1 MARAWPGQICAR
13 IFPPRLNAE
22 RATAL
27 ELRRESRHRANMD
40 FALAIDH
47 VQVAMPVS
55 GEARARAFF
64 GALLGLAELPKPP
77 DMAARG
83 GCWFALGDRQL
94 HLGVEA
100 DFRAAKKAHVA
111 LATDALDAL
120 RARLDAAGFVTHDD
134 SVIDGRYRFFT
145 EDPFGN
151 RIEFMD
157 GTARA

>member
-1 MARAWPGQICAR
+1 
-13 IFPPRLNAE
+13 
-22 RATAL
+22 
-27 ELRRESRHRANMD
+27 MD

-47 VQVAMPVS
+47 VQVAMPVG

-64 GALLGLAELPKPP
+64 GALLGLVELPKPA

-94 HLGVEA
+94 HLGAER
-100 DFRAAKKAHVA
+100 DFRPAKKAHVA
-111 LATDALDAL
+111 LAVDGLDAL
-120 RARLDAAGFVTHDD
+120 RARIEAAGHATHDD
-134 SVIDGRYRFFT
+134 SVIDGRHRFFT

-157 GTARA
+157 RTARV